1 MTIDTIM
8 MILGSNVA
16 VALISYLTGK
26 RQLNATT
33 DNQVLQNLE
42 LSVNLYKK
50 IIDDLKNEIHELN
63 SKVQELEVKID
74 DLMEENHN
82 LRKKHIL

>member
-1 MTIDTIM
+1 MTIDNIM

-16 VALISYLTGK
+16 VAIISYFTGR
-26 RQLNATT
+26 RQINATT
-33 DNQVLQNLE
+33 DNQVLHNLE

-50 IIDDLKNEIHELN
+50 IIDDLKNEIHNLN
-63 SKVQELEVKID
+63 TKVQELEVKID

>member
-8 MILGSNVA
+8 AILGSNVA
-16 VALISYLTGK
+16 VAIISYFTGR
-26 RQLNATT
+26 RQLNAQT
-33 DNQVLQNLE
+33 DNQVLHNLE
-42 LSVNLYKK
+42 ISVNLYKE
-50 IIDDLKNEIHELN
+50 IITDLKTQITELN
-63 SKVQELEVKID
+63 TKVQELEVKID

>member
-8 MILGSNVA
+8 MILGSNAA
-16 VALISYLTGK
+16 VAIISYFSGR
-26 RQLNATT
+26 RQSNAIT

-42 LSVNLYKK
+42 ISVNLYKT
-50 IIDDLKNEIHELN
+50 IIDNLKNEIHELN

-74 DLMEENHN
+74 ELMEENHN